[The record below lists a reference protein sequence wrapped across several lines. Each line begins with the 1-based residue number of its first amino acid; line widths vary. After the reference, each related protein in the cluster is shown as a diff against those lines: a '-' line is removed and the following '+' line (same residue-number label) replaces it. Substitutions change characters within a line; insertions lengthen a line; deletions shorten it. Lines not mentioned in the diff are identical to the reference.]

1 MHHVT
6 DQLLRKFPSLFV
18 LISPLSPHAPC
29 MWPFPQ
35 PHPKPRT
42 FSLGTKACPRI
53 PLTPWQWSG
62 PRAAPHWAPSEAHVL
77 KATASK
83 GSRVRGPSRTWF
95 NPPVPFASQ
104 CPLTFPLFNPHFPRD
119 MRISMMPPPLPNN
132 LMCPSHCCLTYRSH
146 SELPDLRYRVH
157 FLKEYTFA
165 LITEIQEGKYVID
178 CVSLV

>member
-132 LMCPSHCCLTYRSH
+132 LMCP
-146 SELPDLRYRVH
+146 LPL
-157 FLKEYTFA
+157 LPNIQ
-165 LITEIQEGKYVID
+165 ITLWATWP
-178 CVSLV
+178 SLQSSFSQGVYLCSNYWNTGR